1 MTSDARI
8 AANRNNARRSTGP
21 RTREGKQRAAR
32 NALTHGLAADLLR
45 DPAIV
50 PEIERLAAAM
60 AGERASPERR
70 ALGAILAA
78 AQLDLWRVRAARAG
92 LIDRAAA
99 EQAHRRTSAAAT
111 PGAPPDAATRE
122 AEAIRSA
129 LPGLVRLDRYERRAL
144 SRRNRALRRLQAL
157 WQNEPNDAAGA

>member
-99 EQAHRRTSAAAT
+99 E
-111 PGAPPDAATRE
+111 
-122 AEAIRSA
+122 RSA